1 MSERVLTDKIK
12 MRPYGEGG
20 IAFSDDGC
28 KCGEGGLVVMDFD
41 GDPFAVEQH
50 ASGCDDEEIAARVI
64 LALAARVAELELD
77 REGRIRSS
85 DYDKALIEE
94 LEAEVAVLSGTACA
108 EEQAEGNGPCG
119 ACRTCRNKR
128 ITELEAENT
137 KLRKCVAAADA
148 TSLQVGRILSGE
160 RWEGD
165 FRLVHADGMLDLD
178 GSDRDYRA
186 ARAEVDK

>member
-1 MSERVLTDKIK
+1 MSAFGVWTCPTCNVTYEETD
-12 MRPYGEGG
+12 GHECV
-20 IAFSDDGC
+20 ASD
-28 KCGEGGLVVMDFD
+28 
-41 GDPFAVEQH
+41 
-50 ASGCDDEEIAARVI
+50 
-64 LALAARVAELELD
+64 LAARVAELELD

-128 ITELEAENT
+128 ITELEAREA
-137 KLRKCVAAADA
+137 KLRKCVEAADTFVEA
-148 TSLQVGRILSGE
+148 AVDIDSSPAMMSVYTIAEVHHCPYNGANWSGE
-160 RWEGD
+160 
-165 FRLVHADGMLDLD
+165 LAN
-178 GSDRDYRA
+178 YRA